1 MTRVCSYC
9 LRTVFRRLHLTW
21 LLPPG
26 DQLQGLLLLLLLL
39 LLAVGGRGEVL
50 LHLLPTLRRLTWEW
64 LVITTFAHEVI
75 IQVVIQN
82 CNHQ

>member
-1 MTRVCSYC
+1 MQLLSVHW
-9 LRTVFRRLHLTW
+9 RLHLTW

-26 DQLQGLLLLLLLL
+26 DQLQGLLLLLL

-64 LVITTFAHEVI
+64 LVITTFGHEVI

>member
-1 MTRVCSYC
+1 M
-9 LRTVFRRLHLTW
+9 FRRLHLTW

-64 LVITTFAHEVI
+64 LVI
-75 IQVVIQN
+75 
-82 CNHQ
+82 